1 MPSEREAATAG
12 ALSQDARQA
21 LRNAAKLSVSLAATW
36 GIGLVVRFWMPRH
49 LGPEG
54 FGLLS
59 FADGLAATALGCAG
73 LGIDAF
79 IQKEIPVRPQLAT
92 RFYAGTLALRV
103 VLAAALV
110 AGLLLLPFGG
120 RAPDL
125 RVLLLAFGAGYL
137 FFTLNG
143 SLAALLQANSTVDEL
158 AKVNV
163 AAKVVWGL
171 GMTAAILGG
180 WPLAGFALVFAA
192 SEALKLAL
200 LQQTAR
206 RRLGLRFRVDIE
218 ATKATLAASLG
229 FYANSVSQQ
238 LGWRLDVALLG
249 LLASD
254 ADVGWYGA
262 SQTLAGMALLL
273 APILAAV
280 LAPLYARA
288 LDRSR
293 AEMIAVLRR
302 ALDGVLSLAVP
313 LALLLSLGAETWMRL
328 AFGAGFAQG
337 AGALRALAPL
347 FVLIYV
353 SILLGTALMVQGRG
367 WRLTFISL
375 VGLALHAVFALLL
388 VPPLRSSL
396 GPGGAGTGMALAGV
410 AKESVV
416 ACLMLF
422 AVGTEVVD
430 ARRRRLLAATLVAG
444 LAAALV
450 YAVLQAPDLVRL
462 ALAFAAYAVLGVL
475 LGAVRPA
482 DVAVL
487 ARELAPSWPRRAAS
501 R

>member
-12 ALSQDARQA
+12 ALSQDARTA
-21 LRNAAKLSVSLAATW
+21 LRNAAKLSLSLAATW

-262 SQTLAGMALLL
+262 SQTLAGIALLL

-313 LALLLSLGAETWMRL
+313 VALLLSLGAETWMRL

-375 VGLALHAVFALLL
+375 AGLVLHAVFALLL
-388 VPPLRSSL
+388 VPPLRSL

-416 ACLMLF
+416 ACLMLV

-444 LAAALV
+444 LAAAAT
-450 YAVLQAPDLVRL
+450 YAALPAPDLLRL
-462 ALAFAAYAVLGVL
+462 PFALAAYAVLGVL

-482 DVAVL
+482 EVAAL